1 VSSQLDTALLVALLF
16 GAGVYLVLSRRFLC
30 VLIGFVLLSN
40 AANLIILSSSGDP
53 SVGMPP
59 VIREGVAGAV
69 DPLPQALVLTAI
81 VIGFGVLAYITLLF
95 YRMYADRGVVT
106 ASQALDTGVSDD
118 PSAALVCRPV
128 PRSGGKEGRHA

>member
-1 VSSQLDTALLVALLF
+1 
-16 GAGVYLVLSRRFLC
+16 
-30 VLIGFVLLSN
+30 
-40 AANLIILSSSGDP
+40 
-53 SVGMPP
+53 MPP

-118 PSAALVCRPV
+118 PSAALVRRPV